1 MLKVRRVSREGYD
14 MEWLLEGTKAV
25 DECGG
30 VLLVGVGRLALHH
43 GRDRKWDDERE
54 LFNE

>member
-1 MLKVRRVSREGYD
+1 MSKVRRVSREGYD

-25 DECGG
+25 NECGG